1 MQPCRTQAGSVALID
16 ERNSALLAAVVYGKD
31 DPIDEFMLAIA
42 DRLRAEGVR
51 LHGAIQENAGANAL
65 CAAMSLIDL
74 ATGERVAISQDLG
87 AEARGCRLDPRG
99 LADLAA
105 RIDATID
112 ADFDLLI
119 LNKFGKAEAEGSGL
133 RNAFAH
139 AIAAGKPILSAVRPP
154 YLEAWSRFHGG
165 LAADL
170 EPHLDTVVA
179 WCRGAIGARHL
190 RPSVVA

>member
-1 MQPCRTQAGSVALID
+1 MEPCRTQAGSVALID

-31 DPIDEFMLAIA
+31 DPIDEFMLAVA
-42 DRLRAEGVR
+42 NRLRAEGVR
-51 LHGAIQENAGANAL
+51 LRGAIQENTGGSAS
-65 CAAMSLIDL
+65 CSAMNLVDL
-74 ATGERVAISQDLG
+74 ATGERVAISQELG

-119 LNKFGKAEAEGSGL
+119 LNKFGKAEAEGNGL

-139 AIAAGKPILSAVRPP
+139 AIGAGKPILSAVRPP

-170 EPHLDTVVA
+170 APRLDTVVA
-179 WCRGAIGARHL
+179 WCRA
-190 RPSVVA
+190 VVSRR